1 MIGRIVIYGSLLA
14 VIALLATDPMTMIV
28 GGPTILGSP
37 GGGLSVTDPSPVYI
51 IPIVL
56 LIWVVLRQ
64 WKRRSSE
71 SKSED

>member
-1 MIGRIVIYGSLLA
+1 MIGRIVIYGLLLA
-14 VIALLATDPMTMIV
+14 MIALLATDPTMMIV
-28 GGPTILGSP
+28 GVPSSLSTP

-64 WKRRSSE
+64 WKRRSE
-71 SKSED
+71 QSKYED